1 MCEEFPQLLKIKQ
14 FMEEENRVVYE
25 HMKRCTT
32 SVLVKIMQI
41 QTAKMRFCFR
51 NIGLQR
57 IISLFQVWDML
68 QENKNSYTAGKNLQF
83 VQPLQKAFWHYPAI

>member
-1 MCEEFPQLLKIKQ
+1 MCEELPQLLKIKQ

-32 SVLVKIMQI
+32 SVLLKIMQI
-41 QTAKMRFCFR
+41 QTAKMRFCFT

-57 IISLFQVWDML
+57 IISLL
-68 QENKNSYTAGKNLQF
+68 ISGLGHAAGKQEF
-83 VQPLQKAFWHYPAI
+83 IYCW